1 MENLKEKS
9 KAKGI
14 FKNLVVNAIL
24 VVLSFVFILLICEF
38 VVFRVFLPACDLPQ
52 NQFAD
57 GIIKY
62 VPNQKG
68 IYRKFDDYSTAYRIN
83 ANGWNSKHAK
93 YVLAKSNK
101 YRIAIIGDSY
111 VNALMVDYHRSLA
124 EQLEDKLGPDKF
136 EVYRFGI
143 DGAPLS
149 QYYQML
155 RKEVVRYSPDFV
167 VIVLVHNDFDESY
180 KFVPGR
186 YTSSFLK
193 IRVVNGKV
201 LGEIPPKPY
210 KEGLGEYLV
219 ESSAIFRYLVFNRN
233 VNIDSIRRLIF
244 RAPKADKIYRANIN
258 VTHLNMEKL
267 NNEKVTEY
275 LMEKIKKLAQQ
286 HHFRLLF
293 IMDGDRYDI
302 YNGSKAALN
311 YNKGVLTL
319 NKMVRQIT
327 AKDGIPF
334 IDLNSIFLQDY
345 QEHHI
350 KFNYVHDFHWN
361 EYGHKIAAETI
372 YKYLRQQKI
381 VQGN

>member
-1 MENLKEKS
+1 MKEKS
-9 KAKGI
+9 KVKHI

-24 VVLSFVFILLICEF
+24 VVLSFIIILLICEF
-38 VVFRVFLPACDLPQ
+38 VIFRIFLPAANLPQ
-52 NQFAD
+52 NQFVD

-62 VPNQKG
+62 APNQKG
-68 IYRKFDDYSTAYRIN
+68 IFRKFDDYSTAYRIN
-83 ANGWNSKHAK
+83 ANGWNSRHAK
-93 YVLAKSNK
+93 YVLAKTNK
-101 YRIAIIGDSY
+101 SRIAIIGDSY

-136 EVYRFGI
+136 EVYRFGV

-155 RKEVVRYSPDFV
+155 RKEVVKYSPDFV

-193 IRVVNGKV
+193 IRVENGKI

-210 KEGLGEYLV
+210 HEGLAEYLV

-233 VNIDSIRRLIF
+233 VDIGSIRRLVF
-244 RAPKADKIYRANIN
+244 REPKADKIYRANIN
-258 VTHLNMEKL
+258 ITKLNVEKL

-275 LMEKIKKLAQQ
+275 LLNKIKKLAQQ

-302 YNGSKAALN
+302 YKGNKDALN
-311 YNKGVLTL
+311 YNKGVLKL
-319 NKMVRQIT
+319 NKMVRHIT
-327 AKDGIPF
+327 DKDGIPF
-334 IDLNSIFLQDY
+334 IDLNPIFLQNY
-345 QEHHI
+345 QQNHI

-361 EYGHKIAAETI
+361 AYGHKIAAETI
-372 YKYLRQQKI
+372 YKYLSQQKI
-381 VQGN
+381 VQEH